1 MEHGAPGREGRPV
14 NKALAAFN
22 RAAQA
27 LVGLFG
33 LQSGYCAYI
42 RAVVLTFGL
51 FRSPAVSEGTR
62 EGDAGAHRDGQ
73 LGRRRRRR
81 KGKKHH
87 HGFGRVRVLST
98 VLLKTKIERKL
109 APTTTSRWKRRV
121 RSLCGARFHLNSNVY
136 MWFCFRR
143 FERER
148 ARRRGHFF
156 LRGSA
161 KSTGLHRIQIS
172 IIAFDE
178 TMLAAAWQRKTDT
191 SITMQR
197 MDENHFPDG
206 LDMLRQNKE
215 AELEQR
221 RVRAA
226 IKASKKAYDA
236 MKIALDIEE
245 NFSSPANVRG
255 TTPESSGDSSSESS
269 NGDKSP
275 RAPGKPKPKKPVGRN
290 AASDDELIEAALIEA
305 AIAQAQAERDGLES
319 SGSNGGESPRAP
331 RKEKKPK
338 SKKELAKRAKEIRRL
353 RVT

>member
-1 MEHGAPGREGRPV
+1 
-14 NKALAAFN
+14 
-22 RAAQA
+22 
-27 LVGLFG
+27 
-33 LQSGYCAYI
+33 
-42 RAVVLTFGL
+42 
-51 FRSPAVSEGTR
+51 
-62 EGDAGAHRDGQ
+62 
-73 LGRRRRRR
+73 
-81 KGKKHH
+81 
-87 HGFGRVRVLST
+87 
-98 VLLKTKIERKL
+98 
-109 APTTTSRWKRRV
+109 
-121 RSLCGARFHLNSNVY
+121 

-172 IIAFDE
+172 SIIAFDE

-191 SITMQR
+191 SITMQH
-197 MDENHFPDG
+197 MDENQFPDG

-215 AELEQR
+215 AEREQR
-221 RVRAA
+221 ELSAA
-226 IKASKKAYDA
+226 IKASKKAYNA
-236 MKIALDIEE
+236 MKIALDIEQK
-245 NFSSPANVRG
+245 FSSPANVRG

>member
-1 MEHGAPGREGRPV
+1 
-14 NKALAAFN
+14 
-22 RAAQA
+22 
-27 LVGLFG
+27 
-33 LQSGYCAYI
+33 
-42 RAVVLTFGL
+42 
-51 FRSPAVSEGTR
+51 
-62 EGDAGAHRDGQ
+62 
-73 LGRRRRRR
+73 
-81 KGKKHH
+81 
-87 HGFGRVRVLST
+87 
-98 VLLKTKIERKL
+98 
-109 APTTTSRWKRRV
+109 
-121 RSLCGARFHLNSNVY
+121 

-161 KSTGLHRIQIS
+161 KSTGLHRIQISS

-255 TTPESSGDSSSESS
+255 TTPESSGESSSESS
-269 NGDKSP
+269 NADKSP
-275 RAPGKPKPKKPVGRN
+275 RAPCKPK
-290 AASDDELIEAALIEA
+290 
-305 AIAQAQAERDGLES
+305 Q
-319 SGSNGGESPRAP
+319 
-331 RKEKKPK
+331 KKPK
-338 SKKELAKRAKEIRRL
+338 GKKEKARAMRP
-353 RVT
+353 RVR